1 MTAHPAAPLLAADF
15 GKLPHTNANGERG
28 LVQLPGFSTSGMSP
42 EQAEATGTIALG
54 LAEAIIED
62 LQEHGYPVLSK
73 ADIKSR
79 IDAAVAAAG
88 GPAEPQASV
97 CKDCR
102 QPLLKPGNA
111 IHVPTMISAL
121 QQHLDA
127 CPARQR

>member
-73 ADIKSR
+73 ADIKAR
-79 IDAAVAAAG
+79 IDAAAQG
-88 GPAEPQASV
+88 TPPPSDISLL
-97 CKDCR
+97 CNRCR
-102 QPLLKPGNA
+102 QPVLGVKGVDQA
-111 IHVPTMISAL
+111 KIHVGTAVAL
-121 QQHLDA
+121 LQAHMEA
-127 CPARQR
+127 CR

>member
-62 LQEHGYPVLSK
+62 LQEHGYPVLST
-73 ADIKSR
+73 ADIKAR
-79 IDAAVAAAG
+79 IDAAAKG
-88 GPAEPQASV
+88 TPPPSDISLV
-97 CKDCR
+97 CNRCR
-102 QPLLKPGNA
+102 QPVLGVKGVDQA
-111 IHVPTMISAL
+111 KIHVGTAVAL
-121 QQHLDA
+121 LQAHMEA
-127 CPARQR
+127 CR

>member
-73 ADIKSR
+73 ADIKAR
-79 IDAAVAAAG
+79 IDAAAKG
-88 GPAEPQASV
+88 TPPPSDISLV
-97 CKDCR
+97 CNRCR
-102 QPLLKPGNA
+102 QPVLGVKGVDQA
-111 IHVPTMISAL
+111 KIHVGTAVAL
-121 QQHLDA
+121 LQAHMEA
-127 CPARQR
+127 CR

>member
-62 LQEHGYPVLSK
+62 LQEHGYPVLST
-73 ADIKSR
+73 ADIKAR
-79 IDAAVAAAG
+79 IDAAAKG
-88 GPAEPQASV
+88 TPPPSDISLL
-97 CKDCR
+97 CNRCR
-102 QPLLKPGNA
+102 QPVLGVKGVDQA
-111 IHVPTMISAL
+111 KIHVGTAVAL
-121 QQHLDA
+121 LQAHMEA
-127 CPARQR
+127 CR

>member
-73 ADIKSR
+73 ADIKAR
-79 IDAAVAAAG
+79 IDAAAKG
-88 GPAEPQASV
+88 TPPPSDISLL
-97 CKDCR
+97 CNRCR
-102 QPLLKPGNA
+102 QPVLGVKGVDQA
-111 IHVPTMISAL
+111 KIHVGTAVAL
-121 QQHLDA
+121 LQAHMEA
-127 CPARQR
+127 CR

>member
-62 LQEHGYPVLSK
+62 LQEHGYPVLST
-73 ADIKSR
+73 ADIKAR
-79 IDAAVAAAG
+79 IDAAAKG
-88 GPAEPQASV
+88 TPPPSDISLV
-97 CKDCR
+97 CNRCR
-102 QPLLKPGNA
+102 QSVLGVKGVDQA
-111 IHVPTMISAL
+111 KIHVGTAVAL
-121 QQHLDA
+121 LQAHMEA
-127 CPARQR
+127 CR

>member
-73 ADIKSR
+73 ADIKAR
-79 IDAAVAAAG
+79 IDAAAQG
-88 GPAEPQASV
+88 TPPPSDISLL
-97 CKDCR
+97 CNRCR
-102 QPLLKPGNA
+102 QPVLGVKGVDQA
-111 IHVPTMISAL
+111 KIHVGTAVAL
-121 QQHLDA
+121 LQAHIEA
-127 CPARQR
+127 CR